1 MLNPPGTKR
10 VTEDYWAMGR
20 VCKLGRHISLL
31 YEFKMGIVPLD
42 RMGGKGQNAQD
53 RK

>member
-31 YEFKMGIVPLD
+31 YEFQNGD
-42 RMGGKGQNAQD
+42 RSFRQNG
-53 RK
+53 REGTECTR